1 MRPFFALRALVQLRL
16 KRNEL
21 FESDGACLKSVAKFY
36 QSPSNITVFKPKNCN
51 RSPRER
57 EAEAKATKLTN
68 TTKAIIVLVLCL
80 A

>member
-1 MRPFFALRALVQLRL
+1 MPEISRQILP
-16 KRNEL
+16 
-21 FESDGACLKSVAKFY
+21 VAF
-36 QSPSNITVFKPKNCN
+36 NITVFKPKNCN